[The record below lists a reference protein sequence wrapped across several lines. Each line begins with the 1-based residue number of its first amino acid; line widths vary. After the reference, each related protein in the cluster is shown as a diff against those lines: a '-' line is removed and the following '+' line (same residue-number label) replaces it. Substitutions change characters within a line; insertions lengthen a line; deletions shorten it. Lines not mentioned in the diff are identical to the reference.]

1 MLTTQADVRIK
12 DFPNFVETLITQ
24 FKAEKFRVGWI
35 KKDGT
40 KRVGKF
46 DIVYRVRW
54 KQSDGSM
61 YKRKNKART
70 TDPMKFLQAYDL
82 EDNRTPKNINYAT
95 MKWLNVGKKFYK
107 INHLKTKVKVIE
119 FPKVEFDVKK
129 DLLDGKWD
137 ILEDIK

>member
-1 MLTTQADVRIK
+1 MNIQSNVRIK

-95 MKWLNVGKKFYK
+95 MKWLSVGKKFYK

-119 FPKVEFDVKK
+119 FPKVEFDIKK

-137 ILEDIK
+137 ILENIK

>member
-1 MLTTQADVRIK
+1 MNIQSNVRIK

-24 FKAEKFRVGWI
+24 FKAKKFRVCWI

-119 FPKVEFDVKK
+119 FPKVEFDIKK
-129 DLLDGKWD
+129 DLLNGKWD
-137 ILEDIK
+137 ILENIK

>member
-1 MLTTQADVRIK
+1 MNIQSSVRVK

-129 DLLDGKWD
+129 DLLHGKWD

>member
-1 MLTTQADVRIK
+1 MLTAKADVRVK

-137 ILEDIK
+137 ILENIK

>member
-1 MLTTQADVRIK
+1 MNIQSNVRIK

-119 FPKVEFDVKK
+119 FPKVEFDMKK
-129 DLLDGKWD
+129 DLLEGKWD
-137 ILEDIK
+137 ILENIK

>member
-1 MLTTQADVRIK
+1 MNIQSNVRIK

-119 FPKVEFDVKK
+119 FPKVEFDIKK
-129 DLLDGKWD
+129 DLLEGNWD
-137 ILEDIK
+137 ILDKIA